1 MNQLLYRLGTGHI
14 ISASLHVVLQLE
26 IADRLLAGPARV
38 DDLAAATGVN
48 ADALYRV
55 MRMLAAEGIFDE
67 QETRVFALTA
77 DGREFAK
84 GSGTYRDMGLWIT
97 NPLLFRAYAEMMH
110 AVRTGDPAIKKV
122 TGKTVFENV
131 AADPALAAIF
141 NNAMSSF
148 SASVAPAAMKVY
160 DFSGVRTLVDVGGGH
175 GQVLTTILGAHPH
188 IRGILFELPHVIA
201 SAEPVVAASGV
212 ADRCRLEAGDFFK
225 AVPAGGD
232 AYLLKHVIHN
242 WHDEDATI
250 LLKNIRTAIGDTP
263 GGRLILLDSVL
274 RPGNEP
280 DYGKLM
286 DVQMLVMPGGR
297 ERTEAEFAELLSRSG
312 FALTRIVPTASALSV
327 IEARA
332 SR

>member
-1 MNQLLYRLGTGHI
+1 MNKLLYRLGTGHI
-14 ISASLHVVLQLE
+14 ISASINVALRLE
-26 IADRLLAGPARV
+26 IADRLLAGPASV
-38 DDLAAATGVN
+38 DDLASATGTH
-48 ADALYRV
+48 AEALYRV
-55 MRMLAAEGIFDE
+55 MRLLASVGLFDE
-67 QETRVFALTA
+67 QRPRVFALTG
-77 DGREFAK
+77 DGRDLTK

-110 AVRTGDPAIKKV
+110 AVETGDPAIKKV

-160 DFSGVRTLVDVGGGH
+160 DFSGIRTLVDVAGGH
-175 GQVLTTILGAHPH
+175 GQVLTTILRAHPAMH
-188 IRGILFELPHVIA
+188 GILFELPHVVA

-212 ADRCRLEAGDFFK
+212 GDRCRLAAGDFFT
-225 AVPAGGD
+225 AVPSGGD

-242 WHDEDATI
+242 WHDEDVVRI
-250 LLKNIRTAIGDTP
+250 LTNIRTALGNTP
-263 GGRLILLDSVL
+263 GGRVILLDSVI

-297 ERTEAEFAELLSRSG
+297 ERTAVEFEQLFGQAG
-312 FALTRIVPTASALSV
+312 FALTRIDATDAALSV
-327 IEARA
+327 IEGRP
-332 SR
+332 R